1 LQSSISK
8 SIPDFIFRE
17 IDRIRQMNPDFQ
29 EAYDTYLQ
37 QYGHTKISL
46 SEPVD
51 LTNSI
56 DPAVLILGRNCVI
69 TFIDSTKHLKGSQ
82 GALSFQPNEIY
93 VVGRREPQDSKLVVW
108 SSRGGIELE
117 EYNSRVDTIPS
128 RVHGVFANL
137 ADGKTL
143 YADLGSS
150 AGSIIAG
157 QSPGLGGAFV
167 RIYDP
172 GSKDSPTIRTNRI
185 FTSRKSSGVR

>member
-1 LQSSISK
+1 M
-8 SIPDFIFRE
+8 IFDE
-17 IDRIRQMNPDFQ
+17 IDRIREMNPDFQ

-37 QYGHTKISL
+37 QYGHTKIIL

-56 DPAVLILGRNCVI
+56 DPVVLILGRNCVI
-69 TFIDSTKHLKGSQ
+69 TFSDTTKLLKGSQ
-82 GALSFQPNEIY
+82 GSLSFQPNEFY
-93 VVGRREPQDSKLVVW
+93 VLGRREPQDSKLVVW

-143 YADLGSS
+143 FADLGSS

-157 QSPGLGGAFV
+157 QSPELGGAFV

-172 GSKDSPTIRTNRI
+172 GSKESPTIRTNQT
-185 FTSRKSSGVR
+185 FTSRKSSDVG

>member
-8 SIPDFIFRE
+8 STSDLIFVE
-17 IDRIRQMNPDFQ
+17 IERILAINPDFQ
-29 EAYDTYLQ
+29 EAHDTYLQ
-37 QYGHTKISL
+37 QYGQSKISL
-46 SEPVD
+46 SEPVN

-56 DPAVLILGRNCVI
+56 DPVVLILGRNCVI
-69 TFIDSTKHLKGSQ
+69 TYNDSTKHLKGSQ
-82 GALSFQPNEIY
+82 AALRLQPNEIY

-108 SSRGGIELE
+108 SSKGAIELE

-137 ADGKTL
+137 IDGKNL

-150 AGSIIAG
+150 AGSIIVG
-157 QSPGLGGAFV
+157 QSPELGGAFV

-172 GSKDSPTIRTNRI
+172 GSEESPTIRFDRI
-185 FTSRKSSGVR
+185 FTSGR

>member
-1 LQSSISK
+1 
-8 SIPDFIFRE
+8 
-17 IDRIRQMNPDFQ
+17 MNPDFQ

-37 QYGHTKISL
+37 QYGRGKIAL

-56 DPAVLILGRNCVI
+56 DPVVLILGRNCAI
-69 TFIDSTKHLKGSQ
+69 TFSDSTKHLKGSQ
-82 GALSFQPNEIY
+82 GGLSFLLNEIY

-117 EYNSRVDTIPS
+117 EYNSMVDTIPS

-137 ADGKTL
+137 ADGRTL

-150 AGSIIAG
+150 AGSIIVG
-157 QSPGLGGAFV
+157 QSRELGGAFV

-172 GSKDSPTIRTNRI
+172 GSKESPTIRSDRI
-185 FTSRKSSGVR
+185 FTSRRT